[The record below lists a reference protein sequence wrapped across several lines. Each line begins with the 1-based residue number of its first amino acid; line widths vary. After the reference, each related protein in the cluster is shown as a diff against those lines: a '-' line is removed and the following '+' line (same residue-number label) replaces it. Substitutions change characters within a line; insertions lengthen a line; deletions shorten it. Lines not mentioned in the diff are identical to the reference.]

1 MGAETVIWA
10 SGDGVSFKV
19 PEPPHLI
26 TLFFSK
32 PL

>member
-10 SGDGVSFKV
+10 SGDGISFKV
-19 PEPPHLI
+19 PEPLHLI